1 MRSKIEAGDYVRP
14 CDGERQSGDAAFVQF
29 QDDGVLIALVDAL
42 GHGKAAHG
50 LAVSLTERLSK
61 WLREVRNPSPDAA
74 LTILHE
80 AARGTRGAVASVAW
94 INATSLE
101 GNVTGIGNVRC
112 RLFGSAAKTI
122 KFDDGL
128 LGYRARS
135 RMPVSLALMPAD
147 VLLLFSDG
155 VSERFDISQYPTL
168 TLDPA
173 PAIAFNI
180 VRRFGKGRDDA
191 SCAVLRCKP

>member
-1 MRSKIEAGDYVRP
+1 MQSKIEAGEYVRP

-29 QDDGVLIALVDAL
+29 QDDGVLIALVDVL
-42 GHGKAAHG
+42 GHGKAAHA
-50 LAVSLTERLSK
+50 LAVSLTEKLYN
-61 WLREVRNPSPDAA
+61 WLREVRKPSPDLALAA
-74 LTILHE
+74 LHE

-94 INATSLE
+94 IDVTTLE

-112 RLFGSAAKTI
+112 RLFGSVAKTI

-128 LGYRARS
+128 LGFRVRS
-135 RMPVSLALMPAD
+135 RMPVPLALMPAD

-155 VSERFDISQYPTL
+155 VSERFDASQYPTL

-173 PAIAFNI
+173 PTIAFNI
-180 VRRFGKGRDDA
+180 VQRFGKGRDDA

>member
-1 MRSKIEAGDYVRP
+1 V
-14 CDGERQSGDAAFVQF
+14 
-29 QDDGVLIALVDAL
+29 
-42 GHGKAAHG
+42 
-50 LAVSLTERLSK
+50 LAVSLTESLSK
-61 WLREVRNPSPDAA
+61 WLREVRSPSPDAA
-74 LTILHE
+74 LAVLHE

-94 INATSLE
+94 INATTLE

-128 LGYRARS
+128 LGFRARS

-155 VSERFDISQYPTL
+155 VSERFDVSQYPTL